1 MDGKE
6 ERKMAP
12 GYDRWRGK
20 TVEVGDEERRK
31 PMRVRVMVKRKCIL
45 ERQSNEKEPG
55 MRKILVS
62 GSCS

>member
-20 TVEVGDEERRK
+20 PVEVGGEERRK
-31 PMRVRVMVKRKCIL
+31 PMRVMVKRKCIL